1 MSPRSVSSRTH
12 PRFVSQLHHALKVLN
27 NYFLGSTEFI
37 NSTEVSIADLAAY
50 CELTQNRVIGLDL
63 SQHPK
68 VAAWM
73 QRVEQVRGGSTRRGA

>member
-1 MSPRSVSSRTH
+1 
-12 PRFVSQLHHALKVLN
+12 LKVLN

-73 QRVEQVRGGSTRRGA
+73 QRVEQLPHLKEVNEVLNKVIARSKSKL